1 MTEPDTFTSDL
12 LPFDINLCAN
22 PGAAGRAATG
32 ATSPMLDPV
41 LLSTASLA
49 YLDALDAL
57 RARSCSGLRLG
68 ERHML
73 ATKILGFATFGERDR
88 SALTSRALAHFP

>member
-1 MTEPDTFTSDL
+1 MIEHDTYTSDL
-12 LPFDINLCAN
+12 QPFDINLCA
-22 PGAAGRAATG
+22 PARSAAGDA
-32 ATSPMLDPV
+32 SPMLDPV

-57 RARSCSGLRLG
+57 RARSRSALRPG
-68 ERHML
+68 VRHAL
-73 ATKILGFATFGERDR
+73 ATKILGFANFGERDR

>member
-1 MTEPDTFTSDL
+1 
-12 LPFDINLCAN
+12 
-22 PGAAGRAATG
+22 
-32 ATSPMLDPV
+32 MLDPA

-49 YLDALDAL
+49 YLDALDLL
-57 RARSCSGLRLG
+57 RARSSRGLRPG

-88 SALTSRALAHFP
+88 SELTSRALAHFP